1 MSLLWSTA
9 AVIEF
14 TCMKGSMQ
22 KQYERFNFPLYLPA
36 SSPYLYVFLIGV
48 LKVILFDWESR
59 LARWETRGGNL
70 LLSGIVVRACAIN

>member
-48 LKVILFDWESR
+48 LKVILFD
-59 LARWETRGGNL
+59 
-70 LLSGIVVRACAIN
+70 